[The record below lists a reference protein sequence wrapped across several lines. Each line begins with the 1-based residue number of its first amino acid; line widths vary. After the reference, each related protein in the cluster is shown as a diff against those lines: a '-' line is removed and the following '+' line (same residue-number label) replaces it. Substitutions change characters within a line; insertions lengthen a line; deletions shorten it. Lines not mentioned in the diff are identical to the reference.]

1 MLDDVF
7 CCFSDLRVS
16 LASGYS
22 NYLCSWVSE
31 WKSLSSVRL
40 FETYTVHG
48 ILQARILEWVLFPSP
63 GDLPNPGIKPRSPA
77 LRVDSLPAEPPGKPY
92 LCSYLSVFL
101 LFLLSQVSSSSTSER
116 ANNHQSENS
125 LQNINSKIVLGWM
138 KLLSVII
145 GQKNI
150 LQKYNI
156 NKERLKKQELLNPK
170 KWGLKGK
177 M

>member
-1 MLDDVF
+1 MSESRSVVSDSLRPIQSME
-7 CCFSDLRVS
+7 FSRPEYW
-16 LASGYS
+16 SG
-22 NYLCSWVSE
+22 LPC
-31 WKSLSSVRL
+31 L
-40 FETYTVHG
+40 
-48 ILQARILEWVLFPSP
+48 PP
-63 GDLPNPGIKPRSPA
+63 GDLPNPGIETRSPA
-77 LRVDSLPAEPPGKPY
+77 LRVDSLLAEPQGKPY

-170 KWGLKGK
+170 K
-177 M
+177 